1 MVLVRC
7 LSPNAAT
14 ITHLTAGQYIGT
26 GGKRERVNVVEGP
39 EATQAAF
46 VALFKPPEKPQRR
59 SPES

>member
-26 GGKRERVNVVEGP
+26 GGKREQAITVEGP
-39 EATQAAF
+39 AATERAF
-46 VALFKPPEKPQRR
+46 QALFAPPE
-59 SPES
+59 

>member
-14 ITHLTAGQYIGT
+14 ITHLTAGQFIGT
-26 GGKRERVNVVEGP
+26 GQKRERVNTVEGT

-46 VALFKPPEKPQRR
+46 VAMFKPPEKKTRR